1 MIRRVAQRALN
12 LAGADLGDDV
22 AVSVI
27 CVDDERIHELNRE
40 HRGIDRPTD
49 VLSFSQLEGEE
60 MAGLPEGEPLPVGDI
75 VISVERVAAQAEEYG
90 HSFEREL
97 GFLVGHG
104 MLHLLG
110 YDHQTPEEEAA
121 MMAKTEEI
129 LAELGLTR

>member
-12 LAGADLGDDV
+12 LAGSDLGDNV
-22 AVSVI
+22 AVSVT

-60 MAGLPEGEPLPVGDI
+60 MGGLPEGEPLPVGDI